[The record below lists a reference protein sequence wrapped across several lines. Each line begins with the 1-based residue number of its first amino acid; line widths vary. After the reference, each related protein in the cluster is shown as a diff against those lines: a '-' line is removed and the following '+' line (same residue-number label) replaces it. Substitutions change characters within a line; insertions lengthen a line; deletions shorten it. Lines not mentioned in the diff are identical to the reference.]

1 MGFAVLILGASG
13 TGKSTSLRN
22 FKKGE
27 IGVLNVG
34 KKPLPFR
41 GKLDVANTAD
51 YELIEKTL
59 MKNTYNAYA
68 IDDSQFLMVYEN
80 FAHAYEKSY
89 DKFTKMAV
97 NFQELLNVII
107 NGTSNDTI
115 VYLLHHIDFDDM
127 GRAKAKTIGKML
139 DQQLPI
145 ESAVPITL
153 LTQTDSEKYTFITNG
168 LPPAKSPL
176 GMFKDKEIE
185 NDLRMVDET
194 IRAYWELAPL
204 RNVNDKPATKAKEGK
219 INA

>member
-1 MGFAVLILGASG
+1 MGMPVLVLGASG

-34 KKPLPFR
+34 EKPLPFR

-51 YELIEKTL
+51 YEVIKQTL
-59 MKNTYNAYA
+59 MKNTFNAYA

-80 FAHAYEKSY
+80 FAHAYERGY

-97 NFQELLNVII
+97 NFQELLEVIKK
-107 NGTSNDTI
+107 GTSNDTI
-115 VYLLHHIDFDDM
+115 VYLLHHIDYDDM

-145 ESAVPITL
+145 ESAVAITL

-168 LPPAKSPL
+168 FPPAKSPM
-176 GMFKDKEIE
+176 GMFSEKEID
-185 NDLRMVDET
+185 NDLRMVDAT
-194 IRAYWELAPL
+194 IREYWELAPL
-204 RNVNDKPATKAKEGK
+204 RNIADTAKQKKEAAK
-219 INA
+219 

>member
-1 MGFAVLILGASG
+1 MGIPVLVLGASG

-51 YELIEKTL
+51 YEIIKQTL
-59 MKNTYNAYA
+59 MKNTFNAYA

-80 FAHAYEKSY
+80 FAHAYEKGY

-145 ESAVPITL
+145 ESAVAITL

-168 LPPAKSPL
+168 MPPAKSPM
-176 GMFKDKEIE
+176 GMFNEKEID
-185 NDLRMVDET
+185 NDLRMVDAT
-194 IRAYWELAPL
+194 IREYWELKPL
-204 RNVNDKPATKAKEGK
+204 RNAEKQTAKAKEAK
-219 INA
+219 E